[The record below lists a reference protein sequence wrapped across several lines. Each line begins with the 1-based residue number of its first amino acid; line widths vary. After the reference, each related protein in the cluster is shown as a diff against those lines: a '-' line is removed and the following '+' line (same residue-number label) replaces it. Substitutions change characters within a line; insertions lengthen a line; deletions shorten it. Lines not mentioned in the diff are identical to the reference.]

1 MYSTRII
8 IIIMKMDGL
17 KLAMAEQRAA
27 MAELRQEQRAELAEL
42 GRRVEVLLQLCA
54 RGREEKGRDT
64 AAGLQEEQDVI

>member
-8 IIIMKMDGL
+8 IIIMKMDCL

-54 RGREEKGRDT
+54 RGWEEGRDT